1 MRAFIL
7 IVSII
12 ISGSSFAQDFRQY
25 DFAAV
30 MTINE
35 CENYEE
41 AIKKTNEFIAYEKTI
56 QPNSQ
61 FVRCG
66 MRSDGKMGCII
77 LAESF
82 ETFEENQLFFEKDE
96 EWNRLISLAWNKCG
110 IEDYYYKVDTLTFE

>member
-12 ISGSSFAQDFRQY
+12 ISGSSFAQDFSQY
-25 DFAAV
+25 NFAI

-41 AIKKTNEFIAYEKTI
+41 AIIKINEFIAYEKKI
-56 QPNSQ
+56 QPNRQ

-66 MRSDGKMGCII
+66 KRDDGKMGCII
-77 LAESF
+77 LTENF
-82 ETFEENQLFFEKDE
+82 EAFEENQLFYETDE
-96 EWNRLISLAWNKCG
+96 EWNRLIRLGWKECG
-110 IEDYYYKVDTLTFE
+110 IEDFYFKQHTLTFD

>member
-1 MRAFIL
+1 MRVFIL
-7 IVSII
+7 IISII
-12 ISGSSFAQDFRQY
+12 YGGSSFAQDFRQY
-25 DFAAV
+25 NYAV